1 MTKQKHIPS
10 TVLVITITALSLSGC
25 SLSNDQKAPTEQV
38 KATYQIIAT
47 TANQDMS
54 MQDIKPI
61 IDYRAKVKKLRSI
74 NSEVVD
80 NTLVLTGDTSELT
93 PVIAEKMTEIN
104 QLSIGE
110 KRKNFTGEEITR
122 KKTYNEGQK
131 DSMNRAYE
139 EAKESPDSFDD
150 VVTTYSENTNLIDKS
165 VHDFQTGKGLQRE
178 IADTLFAT
186 GTGSITKLVTTSNM
200 LWFAKVLDRKEH
212 EEITAQHILISY
224 IGSKAQNPYLHR
236 TKSQA
241 EKFMNEIKD
250 TITPKNFSAKAREL
264 SDDAS
269 NSGKGGSLGNF
280 PRGVMSRAFEDAA
293 FSAELNQVVGP
304 VETEFGW
311 HFILVTKK
319 ESVPFVKYQDIVRFL
334 KPLTPESGY
343 VPVLHI
349 GNKIHD
355 IKPQVK
361 STPTEETT
369 GSGSTTETKDYRLV
383 ITFNNEGR
391 QMLLDFAKSHKDLS
405 NFALMIDNAPYWKLT
420 SDDQI
425 TSDGTLVLQGE
436 LTEEQVRTFEA
447 EMKSYSLPT
456 GIQLIDFQ
464 VIQK

>member
-54 MQDIKPI
+54 MKDMKPI

-269 NSGKGGSLGNF
+269 NSGKGGILGRVESSSRTRRNRIRLAF
-280 PRGVMSRAFEDAA
+280 YFGHEERICSFCKIPRYR
-293 FSAELNQVVGP
+293 
-304 VETEFGW
+304 
-311 HFILVTKK
+311 
-319 ESVPFVKYQDIVRFL
+319 PF
-334 KPLTPESGY
+334 
-343 VPVLHI
+343 
-349 GNKIHD
+349 
-355 IKPQVK
+355 
-361 STPTEETT
+361 
-369 GSGSTTETKDYRLV
+369 
-383 ITFNNEGR
+383 
-391 QMLLDFAKSHKDLS
+391 
-405 NFALMIDNAPYWKLT
+405 
-420 SDDQI
+420 
-425 TSDGTLVLQGE
+425 
-436 LTEEQVRTFEA
+436 FEA
-447 EMKSYSLPT
+447 THS
-456 GIQLIDFQ
+456 
-464 VIQK
+464 